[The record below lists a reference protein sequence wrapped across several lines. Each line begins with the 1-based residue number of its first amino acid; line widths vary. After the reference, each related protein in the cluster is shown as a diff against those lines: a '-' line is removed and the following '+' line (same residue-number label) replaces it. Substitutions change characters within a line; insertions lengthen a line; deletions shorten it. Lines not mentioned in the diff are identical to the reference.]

1 MSAMV
6 AACGA
11 AVLGVGARWVGESYT
26 RALFADAPRTR
37 PRPLVMDMAMLVM
50 ASALAAGSVQL
61 LAPERIAVAW
71 PVAAFA
77 TTAAAAALIDA
88 RTGYLPDLLTLP
100 LLILGTAGPALT
112 GESFPQTTD
121 AAVLGASLAF
131 GVFVL
136 TGAVVELG
144 LGRAGLNGG
153 DVKFAVA
160 IGAWTGPAGV
170 LPALLIGS
178 LAMALYG
185 LVRQAIAGGDGTV
198 RFGPH
203 LALGGIAMVVVGL
216 FA

>member
-1 MSAMV
+1 MSTMV
-6 AACGA
+6 AGCGA
-11 AVLGVGARWVGESYT
+11 AVLGVGARWAGESYT
-26 RALFADAPRTR
+26 CALFSDAPRTR
-37 PRPLVMDMAMLVM
+37 LRPMVMDAALLVA
-50 ASALAAGSVQL
+50 ASALAAGTVQFL
-61 LAPERIAVAW
+61 DPKQVTVGW
-71 PVAAFA
+71 PIPVFA
-77 TTAAAAALIDA
+77 TVVVAAALIDA

-112 GESFPQTTD
+112 AETFPQTTD

-185 LVRQAIAGGDGTV
+185 LVRQAMAGGDGTV

-203 LALGGIAMVVVGL
+203 LALGGVAMLLVGV